1 MSSNMVNERSR
12 QSRLITFCSVLE
24 EHLKEEACFICPSVF
39 TVLVLEQTGASK
51 IGWKI
56 FIDVLLIYGKLKDPP
71 QGLSR
76 PFRNSK
82 E

>member
-1 MSSNMVNERSR
+1 MVNESSK
-12 QSRLITFCSVLE
+12 QSRLIILCLILE
-24 EHLKEEACFICPSVF
+24 EHLKEEACFLYPLFF
-39 TVLVLEQTGASK
+39 TVLVLEQSGASQ
-51 IGWKI
+51 IGWEI
-56 FIDVLLIYGKLKDPP
+56 FIDVLLIYGNLKDPP